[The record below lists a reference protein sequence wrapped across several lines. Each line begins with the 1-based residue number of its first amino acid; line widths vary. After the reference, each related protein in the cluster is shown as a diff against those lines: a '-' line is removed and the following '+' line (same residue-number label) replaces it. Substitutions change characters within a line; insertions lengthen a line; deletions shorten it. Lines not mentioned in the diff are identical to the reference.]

1 MATNQ
6 SNPQLTEFGRLRVSG
21 LTEQLPLNEMEKRIA
36 AFLHQGNV
44 CVLATSLNDVPR
56 ATPIEYYSD
65 NLTIYVAASR
75 GTKVPNIEGNQRVSI
90 AIYNTPY
97 TDWTDWH
104 NVTGVQIMGEPELLR
119 HDDQPD
125 EYVAALQIYDWRKYR
140 KALGVAADEPRK
152 TTIIK
157 IKPVK
162 IEFRDLGLMRE
173 GYSVL
178 QTWKPEQL
186 QSGD

>member
-1 MATNQ
+1 MATHQ
-6 SNPQLTEFGRLRVSG
+6 PNPPLTEFGRLRISG
-21 LTEQLPLNEMEKRIA
+21 LTAQLPPAEMEKRIA
-36 AFLHQGNV
+36 AFLLRGNI
-44 CVLATSLNDVPR
+44 CVLATCLNDVPR

-65 NLTIYVAASR
+65 NLTIYVAASH
-75 GTKVPNIEGNQRVSI
+75 GTKVPNIEANPRVSI

-104 NVTGVQIMGEPELLR
+104 HVTGVQINGEPELLR
-119 HDDQPD
+119 YDDHPD
-125 EYVAALQIYDWRKYR
+125 EYVAALQIYEWRKYR
-140 KALGVAADEPRK
+140 KALGVAEEEPRK

-157 IKPVK
+157 SKPVK
-162 IEFRDLGLMRE
+162 IEFRDLALMRE

-178 QTWKPEQL
+178 QTWKPELL